1 MPELYG
7 CGHVVEL
14 LLEAGTV
21 SYEGALCHPLT
32 WQEIESWLNCTQL
45 ELSNW
50 TITTIRHMSQAYALE
65 HNMGRD
71 EYRPAPSAPVKTE
84 EKQKQSMDALKAGLR
99 SFMSM
104 KTKGR

>member
-1 MPELYG
+1 
-7 CGHVVEL
+7 
-14 LLEAGTV
+14 
-21 SYEGALCHPLT
+21 
-32 WQEIESWLNCTQL
+32 
-45 ELSNW
+45 
-50 TITTIRHMSQAYALE
+50 MSQAYALE